1 MCELVR
7 PRSAPLSKVYPG
19 AISSWFSLN
28 RRLVR
33 MTPDIREEC
42 DESLRHDR
50 VHDDRVAQGPVLL
63 LRRQE
68 EVPRLRRPLGGFA
81 RDGGMFVVGSG
92 QPAITPSR
100 PTMVV
105 RCMTRRSAG
114 SCGVTA

>member
-50 VHDDRVAQGPVLL
+50 VHDDRVAQTGVEHA
-63 LRRQE
+63 RQH
-68 EVPRLRRPLGGFA
+68 RGLDHGYDLAGLGAKHGEA
-81 RDGGMFVVGSG
+81 E
-92 QPAITPSR
+92 
-100 PTMVV
+100 
-105 RCMTRRSAG
+105 SALTVCFDQSLHKAAG
-114 SCGVTA
+114 L